1 LKNICV
7 KKDRFTLWA
16 VDTII
21 VFLTAYARQ
30 AKDRYLRANVMI
42 LLISDTVLKDNK
54 NAGTISWR

>member
-1 LKNICV
+1 M